1 VKFLYEIPLLPNLL
15 KRLKVLKVSSFLLEG
30 GEK

>member
-1 VKFLYEIPLLPNLL
+1 LGEIPLLPNLL
-15 KRLKVLKVSSFLLEG
+15 KRLKVLEVSSFLLEG